1 MGNKLND
8 ILFGCLTGVS
18 LGLLSSGI
26 TLYLLDYYNWPP
38 ILVRRTNAD
47 IHIILSAFWGLLFGA
62 IYGKILNF
70 IPSSNSQRFEK
81 LILLFSIFFFAVL
94 VYSISD
100 YMAIKMRFLLL
111 NIISRFIVFFTA
123 ILFAYLLRKPS
134 SKIKN
139 KG

>member
-70 IPSSNSQRFEK
+70 IPSSNSQRFK
-81 LILLFSIFFFAVL
+81 LIRLTIFCVAKKRL
-94 VYSISD
+94 VTLEVKEY
-100 YMAIKMRFLLL
+100 F
-111 NIISRFIVFFTA
+111 
-123 ILFAYLLRKPS
+123 YLSPPRSGNML
-134 SKIKN
+134 
-139 KG
+139 